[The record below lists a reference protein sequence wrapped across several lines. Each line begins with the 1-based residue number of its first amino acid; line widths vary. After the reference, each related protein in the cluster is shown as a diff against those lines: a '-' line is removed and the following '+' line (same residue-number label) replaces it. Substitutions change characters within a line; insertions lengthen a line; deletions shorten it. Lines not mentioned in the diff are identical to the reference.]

1 MVWRSLGFWCA
12 AAWVLLSGCASS
24 SHFRTTVTP
33 CQTRSYAYA
42 PGLPGCKD
50 LAYTFNLIE
59 FNENGRLWDAG
70 QLASAE
76 GAITHLAAQK
86 KPLLLVIFIHGW
98 HHNADVKDE
107 NIASLESVLARTT
120 RSLPDWNIMGIYL
133 GWRGESTALKPEF
146 LNNISFYNRR
156 SAADRVAN
164 SVELADT
171 LLRLGFDAKNAYMN
185 AFPGSATEAPPPQ
198 PQVILV
204 GHSFGGRILERSIV
218 PSLLASVRSEG
229 EINRGKP
236 FDLIL
241 LMNPAHSALGT
252 MDLVDTLRDATYDQ
266 RPFIVNITSTADSA
280 TGTIYPLAQRLNGN
294 HGPYA
299 TFSGDDLS
307 LKDERYLSTYT
318 AGHLAQFQS
327 HIAVPLPAGK
337 NPDDYPFHFIGD
349 GKDYVIEEQPAPQ
362 PWNWARGAAAVA
374 GSANP
379 APTPYWVIRV
389 EKDLVANH
397 GDIFNDKVEAMISV
411 LLERTMAGETSAKAY
426 SQRTVPSVAAPPPA
440 SAGRVPQNVAPVSV
454 AASLAKSV
462 AQQSAPKAESQ
473 SAPKAAPQAA
483 PKAAPR
489 AKDAVAAPAA
499 PPQGGSMPPV
509 PAAAAPPQQ
518 NAAPPGAM
526 PPPPPPAP
534 RPASPA
540 SPASPGA
547 PPVPRAAVP
556 PPPMAALRLLAPP
569 PPGRAAAAAVTAAHA
584 HDLTAFGINATAEK
598 DMAPYERFELYGF
611 RALLVSNEAEAIRD
625 FDLSYERRQD
635 FHSVAAIRRI
645 LRGRGTSDEKLKEI
659 ASHNLQDVNPAAA
672 RLVRQAAGLE

>member
-12 AAWVLLSGCASS
+12 AAWVLVSGCASS

-42 PGLPGCKD
+42 PGLPGCGD

-76 GAITHLAAQK
+76 GAIAHLAAQQ
-86 KPLLLVIFIHGW
+86 KPMLLVIFIHGW

-120 RSLPDWNIMGIYL
+120 RALPNWNIMGIYL
-133 GWRGESTALKPEF
+133 GWRGESTALEPEF

-171 LLRLGFDAKNAYMN
+171 LLRLGFDAKNTYMN
-185 AFPGSATEAPPPQ
+185 AFPGSATAAAPPQ

-337 NPDDYPFHFIGD
+337 NPADYPFHFIGD

-362 PWNWARGAAAVA
+362 PWNWARGAAA
-374 GSANP
+374 SANP

-389 EKDLVANH
+389 DQDLVANH

-426 SQRTVPSVAAPPPA
+426 SERTVPSVAAPPPP
-440 SAGRVPQNVAPVSV
+440 SAGRMPANVAPVSV
-454 AASLAKSV
+454 AASQAKSV
-462 AQQSAPKAESQ
+462 AQQSTPQ
-473 SAPKAAPQAA
+473 SAPKAAPQSAPKAA
-483 PKAAPR
+483 PQSVPKAAPR
-489 AKDAVAAPAA
+489 AKDAVAAPAT
-499 PPQGGSMPPV
+499 PPQGGSLPPV
-509 PAAAAPPQQ
+509 PAAAAPPQE

-534 RPASPA
+534 RSAAPPL
-540 SPASPGA
+540 PGA
-547 PPVPRAAVP
+547 PPAPQAAVP

-569 PPGRAAAAAVTAAHA
+569 PPPGRAAAAEVTAAHA
-584 HDLTAFGINATAEK
+584 HDLTAFGINAAAEK
-598 DMAPYERFELYGF
+598 AMAPYERFELYGF

-635 FHSVAAIRRI
+635 FHSVAAIRRV
-645 LRGRGTSDEKLKEI
+645 LRGRGTADEKLKEI
-659 ASHNLQDVNPAAA
+659 AAHDLQDVNPAAA
-672 RLVRQAAGLE
+672 RLIRQAAGLE